1 VRNHSCEDCAG
12 FWKRVNKT
20 NECWLWTGA
29 LTGGYG
35 RFRRT
40 SAHRWILSHIDGR
53 SMPRMDACHKC
64 HNRAC
69 VRPAHLRWGTR
80 SENMMDASAIGRLG
94 KFEKSKTHCP
104 KGHEYGG
111 VRSNGERRCLTCKR
125 ASEKRQEYRDRKNL
139 LRRQARLAARP
150 APTEC
155 TCDLRNGMHR
165 TDCNVFSARADPRP
179 APPCDCG
186 FPWGGGLTAPK
197 RHANDC
203 ATRAEPP
210 APRSCGCAGAGNDPH
225 AWGCL
230 DPAAKRGGGA

>member
-1 VRNHSCEDCAG
+1 
-12 FWKRVNKT
+12 
-20 NECWLWTGA
+20 
-29 LTGGYG
+29 
-35 RFRRT
+35 
-40 SAHRWILSHIDGR
+40 
-53 SMPRMDACHKC
+53 
-64 HNRAC
+64 
-69 VRPAHLRWGTR
+69 
-80 SENMMDASAIGRLG
+80 MMDASAIGRLG

-210 APRSCGCAGAGNDPH
+210 APRFPATPDGCTCDMGEGANFHRADCGIFA
-225 AWGCL
+225 
-230 DPAAKRGGGA
+230 AAKRGGGQ